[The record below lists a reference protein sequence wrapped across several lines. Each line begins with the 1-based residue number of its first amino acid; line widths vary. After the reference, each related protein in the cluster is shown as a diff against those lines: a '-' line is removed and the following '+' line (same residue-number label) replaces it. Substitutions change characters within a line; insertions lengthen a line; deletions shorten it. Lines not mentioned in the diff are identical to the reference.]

1 LFTNNFAHNAYFV
14 GVWFSYIAE
23 VASPCGNL
31 ASVSTPLQVYEPFRA
46 GLPKLGKYWKS
57 LWFRRTFISEYSKS
71 ELREQHFDSVF
82 GQLWL
87 VLNPLLL
94 SGVYFILIVIIG
106 GTTDSTRYVHLTATL
121 FLFYLV
127 ANSLTGGVKSITAGQ
142 RLILNT
148 AFPRIMLPISA
159 VVIAIFKFLPTLI
172 VFLIIKAIVGSSFS
186 LEMLWA
192 IPVLMITVFLA
203 LGLAITI
210 SCINVYFRDIA
221 SFLPYLTRT
230 LLYLSPIL
238 YESSSLN
245 PRLKA
250 LEVINPL
257 FPILDSWS
265 RALVH
270 GEVPQASS
278 MLQGLAWATGIFLIG
293 TYFFLSRE
301 REFAVRL

>member
-1 LFTNNFAHNAYFV
+1 MSA
-14 GVWFSYIAE
+14 
-23 VASPCGNL
+23 
-31 ASVSTPLQVYEPFRA
+31 PLQVYEPFKA
-46 GLPKLGKYWKS
+46 GLPPLTRYWKS
-57 LWFRRTFISEYSKS
+57 LWSRRTFISEYSRS

-94 SGVYFILIVIIG
+94 SAVYFLLIVIIG
-106 GTTDSTRYVHLTATL
+106 GSSDSIRYAHLTATL
-121 FLFYLV
+121 FLFYLI

-159 VVIAIFKFLPTLI
+159 VVIAIFKFLPTLFIFI
-172 VFLIIKAIVGSSFS
+172 VIRTLVGLPFS
-186 LEMLWA
+186 WQMLWA
-192 IPVLMITVFLA
+192 FPVLLIGMLLA

-210 SCINVYFRDIA
+210 SCINVYFRDIS

-238 YESSSLN
+238 YEASA
-245 PRLKA
+245 LKPELLA
-250 LEVINPL
+250 IEVVNPL
-257 FPILDSWS
+257 FPLLDSWS
-265 RALVH
+265 RAIVH
-270 GEVPQASS
+270 GEAPNTSS
-278 MLQGLAWATGIFLIG
+278 MLAALAWAVGILLIG

>member
-1 LFTNNFAHNAYFV
+1 M
-14 GVWFSYIAE
+14 
-23 VASPCGNL
+23 
-31 ASVSTPLQVYEPFRA
+31 STPLQVYEPFRA

-106 GTTDSTRYVHLTATL
+106 GTTDSARYVHLTATL

-159 VVIAIFKFLPTLI
+159 VVIALFKFLPTLI
-172 VFLIIKAIVGSSFS
+172 VFLIIKAVVGSSFS
-186 LEMLWA
+186 FEMLWA
-192 IPVLMITVFLA
+192 IPVLMITIFLA

-238 YESSSLN
+238 YEASALN
-245 PRLKA
+245 PNLKA
-250 LEVINPL
+250 LQVVNPL

-270 GEVPQASS
+270 GEVPQISS
-278 MLQGLAWATGIFLIG
+278 MLQGLAWATGIFFIG

>member
-1 LFTNNFAHNAYFV
+1 MLANNLADNAYFM
-14 GVWFSYIAE
+14 GAWISHIAE
-23 VASPCGNL
+23 VTGPCGNL
-31 ASVSTPLQVYEPFRA
+31 APVSTPLQVYEPFRA

-57 LWFRRTFISEYSKS
+57 LWSRRTFISEYSKS

-82 GQLWL
+82 GQMWL

-106 GTTDSTRYVHLTATL
+106 GSTDSDRYVHLTATL
-121 FLFYLV
+121 FLFYLI

-148 AFPRIMLPISA
+148 AFPRVMLPISA
-159 VVIAIFKFLPTLI
+159 VVIAIFKFIPTLV
-172 VFLIIKAIVGSSFS
+172 VFLVIKGVVGSKFS
-186 LEMLWA
+186 IEMLWA
-192 IPVLMITVFLA
+192 IPVLMISVFLA

-238 YESSSLN
+238 YEASSLN
-245 PRLKA
+245 PNLKA
-250 LEVINPL
+250 LEVVNPL

-270 GEVPQASS
+270 GEVPQTSS
-278 MLQGLAWATGIFLIG
+278 MLQGLAWAAGIFFIG

>member
-1 LFTNNFAHNAYFV
+1 MSA
-14 GVWFSYIAE
+14 
-23 VASPCGNL
+23 
-31 ASVSTPLQVYEPFRA
+31 PLQVYEPFRA
-46 GLPKLGKYWKS
+46 GLPPLIRYWKS
-57 LWFRRTFISEYSKS
+57 LWSRRTFIAEYSRS
-71 ELREQHFDSVF
+71 ELREQHFASLF
-82 GQLWL
+82 GQMWL

-94 SGVYFILIVIIG
+94 SAVYFLLIVIIRG
-106 GTTDSTRYVHLTATL
+106 SSDVTRYAHLTATL

-159 VVIAIFKFLPTLI
+159 VVIAVSKFIPTLL
-172 VFLIIKAIVGSSFS
+172 VFFIIRTVLGMPYTW
-186 LEMLWA
+186 EMLWA
-192 IPVLMITVFLA
+192 LPVLLITIFLA

-210 SCINVYFRDIA
+210 SCINVYFRDIS

-238 YESSSLN
+238 YEASA
-245 PRLKA
+245 LKPKLLA
-250 LEVINPL
+250 IEAFNPL

-265 RALVH
+265 RTLVH
-270 GEVPQASS
+270 GQAPQGSS
-278 MLQGLAWATGIFLIG
+278 LLTGLAWALGIFLIG

>member
-1 LFTNNFAHNAYFV
+1 M
-14 GVWFSYIAE
+14 
-23 VASPCGNL
+23 
-31 ASVSTPLQVYEPFRA
+31 STPLQVYEPFRA
-46 GLPKLGKYWKS
+46 GLPKLGRYWKS
-57 LWFRRTFISEYSKS
+57 LWSRRTFIAEYSKS

-94 SGVYFILIVIIG
+94 SGVYFVLIVIIG
-106 GTTDSTRYVHLTATL
+106 GATDSGRYVHLTASL

-148 AFPRIMLPISA
+148 AFPRIMLPLSA
-159 VVIAIFKFLPTLI
+159 VVIALFKFLPTFL
-172 VFLIIKAIVGSSFS
+172 VFFVIKLVVGSNFS
-186 LEMLWA
+186 LQMLWA
-192 IPVLMITVFLA
+192 IPVLLITIFLSLA
-203 LGLAITI
+203 LAITI

-238 YESSSLN
+238 YEASA
-245 PRLKA
+245 LKPGLRV
-250 LEVINPL
+250 LEIFNPL
-257 FPILDSWS
+257 FPILDAWS
-265 RALVH
+265 RAMVH
-270 GEVPQASS
+270 GEAPSMSS
-278 MLQGLAWATGIFLIG
+278 LLQSLAWASGIFFVG

>member
-1 LFTNNFAHNAYFV
+1 M
-14 GVWFSYIAE
+14 
-23 VASPCGNL
+23 
-31 ASVSTPLQVYEPFRA
+31 STPLQVYEPFRA
-46 GLPKLGKYWKS
+46 GLPPLRKYWKS
-57 LWFRRTFISEYSKS
+57 LWSRRTFIAEYSRS
-71 ELREQHFDSVF
+71 ELREQHFDSAF

-87 VLNPLLL
+87 ILNPLLL
-94 SGVYFILIVIIG
+94 SAVYFLLIVIIRG
-106 GTTDSTRYVHLTATL
+106 SSDSTRYAHLTATL

-127 ANSLTGGVKSITAGQ
+127 SNSLTGGVKSITAGQ

-159 VVIAIFKFLPTLI
+159 VVISAIKFLPTLA
-172 VFLIIKAIVGSSFS
+172 VFLVIRTVLGLSFAWQ
-186 LEMLWA
+186 MLWA
-192 IPVLMITVFLA
+192 IPILLIALLLA

-221 SFLPYLTRT
+221 NFLPYMTRT

-238 YESSSLN
+238 YEASDLQ
-245 PRLKA
+245 PKLRTLQ
-250 LEVINPL
+250 LFNPL

-270 GEVPQASS
+270 GQVPQPSQLLIA
-278 MLQGLAWATGIFLIG
+278 LGWAIGIFLIG
-293 TYFFLSRE
+293 SYFFLSRE

>member
-1 LFTNNFAHNAYFV
+1 M
-14 GVWFSYIAE
+14 
-23 VASPCGNL
+23 
-31 ASVSTPLQVYEPFRA
+31 STPLQVYEPFWA

-57 LWFRRTFISEYSKS
+57 LWSRRTFISEYSKS

-106 GTTDSTRYVHLTATL
+106 GSTDSSRYVHLTASL

-148 AFPRIMLPISA
+148 AFPRIMLPLSA
-159 VVIAIFKFLPTLI
+159 VIIAIFKFIPTLI
-172 VFLIIKAIVGSSFS
+172 VFFVVKAIIGSPFS
-186 LEMLWA
+186 IEMLWA
-192 IPVLMITVFLA
+192 IPVLLITVFLA

-221 SFLPYLTRT
+221 NFLPYLTRT

-238 YESSSLN
+238 YEASDLN
-245 PRLKA
+245 PNLKA
-250 LEVINPL
+250 LEIVNPL

-270 GEVPQASS
+270 GEMPQISS
-278 MLQGLAWATGIFLIG
+278 MLQGLAWATGIFFIG

>member
-1 LFTNNFAHNAYFV
+1 M
-14 GVWFSYIAE
+14 
-23 VASPCGNL
+23 
-31 ASVSTPLQVYEPFRA
+31 STPNQVPLQVYEPFRA
-46 GLPKLGKYWKS
+46 GLPKLGRYWKS
-57 LWFRRTFISEYSKS
+57 LWSRRTFIAEYSKS

-94 SGVYFILIVIIG
+94 SAVYFILIVIIG
-106 GTTDSTRYVHLTATL
+106 GATDSARYAHLTASL

-127 ANSLTGGVKSITAGQ
+127 ANSLTGGVKSVTAGQ

-148 AFPRIMLPISA
+148 AFPRIMLPLSA
-159 VVIAIFKFLPTLI
+159 VVIAVFKFLPTLF
-172 VFLIIKAIVGSSFS
+172 VFLVIKAIVGSAFTWQ
-186 LEMLWA
+186 MLWGIVILFIA
-192 IPVLMITVFLA
+192 IFLSLA
-203 LGLAITI
+203 VAITI

-238 YESSSLN
+238 YEASDLN
-245 PRLKA
+245 PSLRI
-250 LEVINPL
+250 LEIFNPL

-265 RALVH
+265 RAMVH
-270 GEVPQASS
+270 GEAPQISS
-278 MLQGLAWATGIFLIG
+278 LLQGLAWATGIFFIG

>member
-1 LFTNNFAHNAYFV
+1 M
-14 GVWFSYIAE
+14 
-23 VASPCGNL
+23 
-31 ASVSTPLQVYEPFRA
+31 STPLQVYEPFKA
-46 GLPKLGKYWKS
+46 GLPKLGRYWKS
-57 LWFRRTFISEYSKS
+57 LWSRRTFIKEYSKS

-87 VLNPLLL
+87 VINPLLL
-94 SGVYFILIVIIG
+94 SAVYFILINIIS
-106 GTTDSTRYVHLTATL
+106 DSADSERYVHLTASL

-127 ANSLTGGVKSITAGQ
+127 ANSLTGGVKSVTAGQ

-159 VVIAIFKFLPTLI
+159 LVIAIFKFLPTLI
-172 VFLIIKAIVGSSFS
+172 VFMVIKAIVGSAFTI
-186 LEMLWA
+186 EMLWA
-192 IPVLMITVFLA
+192 IPVLLITIFLA

-238 YESSSLN
+238 YAAKDIKSSL
-245 PRLKA
+245 RFI
-250 LEVINPL
+250 EIFNPL

-265 RALVH
+265 RTMVQ
-270 GEVPQASS
+270 GEVPHLSS
-278 MLQGLAWATGIFLIG
+278 MLQGLAWATGIFFVG

>member
-1 LFTNNFAHNAYFV
+1 MSA
-14 GVWFSYIAE
+14 
-23 VASPCGNL
+23 
-31 ASVSTPLQVYEPFRA
+31 PLQVYEPFRA
-46 GLPKLGKYWKS
+46 GLPPLGRYWKS
-57 LWFRRTFISEYSKS
+57 LWARRTFISQYSKT

-94 SGVYFILIVIIG
+94 SAVYFLLIVIIG
-106 GTTDSTRYVHLTATL
+106 GSSDSTRYGHLTASL

-127 ANSLTGGVKSITAGQ
+127 SNSLTGGVKSVTAGQ

-159 VVIAIFKFLPTLI
+159 TIIALFKFLPTLL
-172 VFLIIKAIVGSSFS
+172 VFLVMRTIIGLPFGW
-186 LEMLWA
+186 EMLWA
-192 IPVLMITVFLA
+192 IPVFFITMLFA
-203 LGLAITI
+203 LGVAITI
-210 SCINVYFRDIA
+210 SCVNVYFRDIT

-238 YESSSLN
+238 YEASSLS
-245 PRLKA
+245 PKLRA
-250 LEVINPL
+250 LEIFNPL

-265 RALVH
+265 KAVVH
-270 GEVPQASS
+270 SQVPETSS
-278 MLQGLAWATGIFLIG
+278 MLQGLAWALGIFLVG

>member
-1 LFTNNFAHNAYFV
+1 
-14 GVWFSYIAE
+14 
-23 VASPCGNL
+23 
-31 ASVSTPLQVYEPFRA
+31 VSTPLQVYEPFRA

-57 LWFRRTFISEYSKS
+57 LWSRRTFISEYSKS

-106 GTTDSTRYVHLTATL
+106 GSTDSSRYVHLTASL

-148 AFPRIMLPISA
+148 AFPRIMLPLSA
-159 VVIAIFKFLPTLI
+159 VIIAIFKFIPTLI
-172 VFLIIKAIVGSSFS
+172 VFFVVKAIIGSPFS
-186 LEMLWA
+186 IEMLWA
-192 IPVLMITVFLA
+192 IPVLLITVFLA

-221 SFLPYLTRT
+221 NFLPYLTRT

-238 YESSSLN
+238 YEASDLN
-245 PRLKA
+245 PNLKA
-250 LEVINPL
+250 LEIVNPL

-270 GEVPQASS
+270 GEMPQISS
-278 MLQGLAWATGIFLIG
+278 MLQGLAWATGIFFIG

>member
-1 LFTNNFAHNAYFV
+1 M
-14 GVWFSYIAE
+14 
-23 VASPCGNL
+23 
-31 ASVSTPLQVYEPFRA
+31 STPLQVYEPFRA

-57 LWFRRTFISEYSKS
+57 LWSRRTFISEYSKS

-82 GQLWL
+82 GQMWL

-106 GTTDSTRYVHLTATL
+106 GSTDSARYVHLTATL
-121 FLFYLV
+121 FLFYLI

-148 AFPRIMLPISA
+148 AFPRVMLPISA
-159 VVIAIFKFLPTLI
+159 VVIAIFKFIPTLV
-172 VFLIIKAIVGSSFS
+172 VFLVIKAVVGSKFS
-186 LEMLWA
+186 IEMLWA
-192 IPVLMITVFLA
+192 IPVLMISVFLA

-238 YESSSLN
+238 YEVSALDPN
-245 PRLKA
+245 LKA
-250 LEVINPL
+250 LEVVNPL

-270 GEVPQASS
+270 GEVPQTSS
-278 MLQGLAWATGIFLIG
+278 MLQGLAWAAGIFFIG